1 MACSYKIMTNGKPA
15 ERIRRRFYASIG
27 ETSPPIDTYVFRG
40 AVPVDLKTN
49 TRTYKNGKIDGTEY
63 HPNGAVVGLLIK
75 VIDYDS
81 SGPHSVH
88 AISAVKIGTTLYGF
102 NSWGASAL
110 PIDKKIFR
118 KLATLYKC
126 KKIQTYN
133 GYNLQYGNQHGVC
146 VGFASNFVLEIL
158 TLNHYHT
165 KIGRTISTTFPDD
178 MTLYNT
184 LSTSGRCFGE
194 GPICTLTYQRSR
206 MAASLKKT
214 VLTPIK
220 KRKLKNIE
228 VNTSPTYVPYS
239 PLPEKAIPLRKY
251 ASTHCIKG
259 YSKYTKKSN
268 LAQYIQKYNATKKIP
283 FNQVKQLTA
292 IDLRKY
298 AGKHCVKGKS
308 KTTKKENLLKLVKD
322 ALY

>member
-1 MACSYKIMTNGKPA
+1 MACYKMMTNGKPA
-15 ERIRRRFYASIG
+15 ERIKRRFYATLG
-27 ETSPPIDTYVFRG
+27 EKSPPVDTYVFNKD
-40 AVPVDLKTN
+40 VPLSFKTN
-49 TRTYKNGKIDGTEY
+49 SMTYKNGKLAGYVY
-63 HPNGAVVGLLIK
+63 HTNKPVVGLLIK
-75 VIDYDS
+75 VVNYDS
-81 SGPHSVH
+81 SGPHVVH

-102 NSWGASAL
+102 NAWGASAL
-110 PIDKKIFR
+110 PVDKKIFR
-118 KLATLYKC
+118 QLATRYKC
-126 KKIQTYN
+126 KNIQTYN
-133 GYNLQYGNQHGVC
+133 GYDLQYGNQYGVC

-158 TLNHYHT
+158 TLNHHHT
-165 KIGRTISTTFPDD
+165 KLGRNISTAFPDD

-184 LSTSGRCFGE
+184 LSTSGRCFGK
-194 GPICTLTYQRSR
+194 GSVCTLTYQRSR

-220 KRKLKNIE
+220 KRKLKKIE

-268 LAQYIQKYNATKKIP
+268 LAQYIQKYNTAKKIP